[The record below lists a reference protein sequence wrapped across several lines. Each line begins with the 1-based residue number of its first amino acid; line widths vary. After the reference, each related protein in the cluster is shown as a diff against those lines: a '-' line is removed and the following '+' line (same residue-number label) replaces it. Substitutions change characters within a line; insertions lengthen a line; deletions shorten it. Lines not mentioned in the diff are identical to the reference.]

1 VLVEASVEVEVE
13 VEVEVDVVV
22 VEGEERYWIIV
33 LLTAYL

>member
-1 VLVEASVEVEVE
+1 VLVEASVEVE